1 MAWWQRRYIREE
13 ESAALGGTY
22 RLDLPNKGLLGGILV
37 RLDGTAQSGA
47 SLATE
52 KWRMIDYVSDV
63 KLIGNGIEVIK
74 GVTGKQAQALT
85 FYDQGVMPDTKWNQ
99 YAQASQK
106 EYILI
111 NFGRALF
118 DRDMG
123 LDLSAWD
130 NVQLQIANNASSTEY
145 TAAWSVSTL
154 GYFLQEG
161 DRFPLGYIK
170 SEEYKSYLA
179 TADTWE
185 YTNLPTEG
193 LLRRLILQLEADMG
207 ATYNEA
213 ETSIDNMGRDIK
225 ITLDSGGTVVYEG
238 GVDDLMRDINL
249 FMGRDVMVRQIVY
262 RTQNYAQR
270 NGLGRTFAVASGA
283 LEIAADTV
291 QDSGLT
297 FDSDYD
303 RATWAFANAQ
313 GTTDQFALGW
323 GTCPHGQLWIPFT
336 DDMDPAEWIDLA
348 ARKTMKVDVHA
359 YNTSGATGGACSIVL
374 ERLIRA

>member
-13 ESAALGGTY
+13 ETAARGGTY
-22 RLDLPNKGLLGGILV
+22 RLDLPDVGLLGSLLI
-37 RLDGTAQSGA
+37 RLEGTQAVDA
-47 SLATE
+47 HLATE
-52 KWRMIDYVSDV
+52 KGRMIDYVSDV
-63 KLIGNGIEVIK
+63 KIIGNGISVLK
-74 GVTGKQAQALT
+74 GLTGKQAQALS
-85 FYDQGVMPDTKWNQ
+85 FYDQGVMPDTKWNT
-99 YAQASQK
+99 YATASQK
-106 EYILI
+106 EYILL

-118 DRDMG
+118 DRAMG
-123 LDLSAWD
+123 LDLSTWD
-130 NVQLQIANNASSTEY
+130 NVQLQIANNASSTY
-145 TAAWSVSTL
+145 YGSDWSATVL

-161 DRFPLGYIK
+161 ERFPLGYIK
-170 SEEYKSYLA
+170 SEEFKSFSA

-185 YTNLPTEG
+185 YSNLPTEG

-207 ATYNEA
+207 DTYHEA
-213 ETSIDNMGRDIK
+213 ETSMDNMGRDIK
-225 ITLDSGGTVVYEG
+225 ITLDSGAIVVYEG

-283 LEIAADTV
+283 LEIASDTV

-336 DDMDPAEWIDLA
+336 DDMDPTEWIDLA
-348 ARKTMKVDVHA
+348 VRKTMKVDVHA
-359 YNTSGATGGACSIVL
+359 YNTGGATGGACSIVL
-374 ERLIRA
+374 ERLIRP